1 MTKHIKIYENE
12 IYEDD
17 VAEINSLLKQLSP
30 NESESINW
38 ETVQNVMKN
47 ATVFIL
53 RDHSPEILKEK
64 PRGRI
69 VGEGLLFHNWK
80 FMFSTGSIDDVV
92 VDEKY
97 RGKGLGKILTY
108 AMIEKAKKL
117 GMKHIDCTSRP
128 HRIVAHKLYEKAG
141 FEKRDTNVFRLKL

>member
-1 MTKHIKIYENE
+1 MTEYIKIYENE

-17 VAEINSLLKQLSP
+17 ITEINELLKQLSP
-30 NESESINW
+30 DNAKPITW
-38 ETVQNVMKN
+38 EIAQKVMEN

-53 RDHSPEILKEK
+53 RDHSPEIAKEK

-80 FMFSTGSIDDVV
+80 FMFSTGCIDDVI

-97 RGKGLGKILTY
+97 RGKGLGKILTH
-108 AMIEKAKKL
+108 AMINKAKEL

-128 HRIVAHKLYEKAG
+128 HRIAAHKLYEKAG
-141 FEKRDTNVFRLKL
+141 FEKRDTNVYRLKL